1 MKKKLTAKL
10 TLSKET
16 ITDLDRATLRQV
28 QGAVISL
35 NLQCDTYPL
44 TLCVQPNTV

>member
-16 ITDLDRATLRQV
+16 ITDLDRATLRQAK
-28 QGAVISL
+28 GALLVTLGDYTCPI
-35 NLQCDTYPL
+35 Y
-44 TLCVQPNTV
+44 LCVQPNTE